1 MSKGKFIAYENV
13 FDQSTLR
20 AVFKM
25 SGQGFFDN
33 IEGPISTGKESNV
46 FLVKL
51 GEEKRVAKIYR
62 TNDAAFKKMHEYMK
76 SDPRFSG
83 MKGTNLTIVY
93 LWAKKEFRNLM
104 RAREKEVNAPMP
116 FSVFKNI
123 LIMEYYDAP
132 LLIKQPPN
140 DPKKFYEKLI
150 KEVIKLKTAGL
161 VHTDISEYNILNN
174 NEEPV
179 LIDFSHALDLRY
191 PNVQRYLI
199 RDIHN
204 IVTYFNKFGLK
215 LDEKKEFERVWMYKN

>member
-104 RAREKEVNAPMP
+104 RAREKEVSAPMP
-116 FSVFKNI
+116 LSVFKNI
-123 LIMEYYDAP
+123 LIMEYFDAP
-132 LLIKQPPN
+132 LLIKQPPK

-191 PNVQRYLI
+191 PNVQRYLV

-204 IVTYFNKFGLK
+204 IVTYFNKFGLR
-215 LDEKKEFERVWMYKN
+215 LDEKKEFERVWIYKN

>member
-20 AVFKM
+20 GIFKL
-25 SGQGFFDN
+25 SGQGYFDN

-46 FLVKL
+46 FLVKH

-62 TNDAAFKKMHEYMK
+62 TNDAAFKKMYEYMK

-104 RAREKEVNAPMP
+104 RAREKEVRAPMP
-116 FSVFKNI
+116 FAVFNNI
-123 LIMEYYDAP
+123 LIMEYFDAS
-132 LLIKQPPN
+132 LLIKQPPKE
-140 DPKKFYEKLI
+140 PKKFYEKLI
-150 KEVIKLKTAGL
+150 KEVIKLKSAGL
-161 VHTDISEYNILNN
+161 IHTDISEYNILNFK
-174 NEEPV
+174 EEPV

-199 RDIHN
+199 RDVHN

-215 LDEKKEFERVWMYKN
+215 LDEKTEFERIWTHKS